1 MVKVAAM
8 TTADFGNGWQL
19 TPDKWRHLYVL
30 EWVYDH
36 ADGRPGHSV
45 AVSRAELAGAL
56 PGILPATREELRAAF
71 DHLYCEGLLQ
81 YPIVYLGE
89 IADVP
94 PRADLTDAGASLVQR
109 LRQRREDPAA
119 RRPAAR
125 DALLRWLYEQSAT
138 GMHNVMLWGFWVG
151 GYVRFLSPIRLFT
164 LAEIDDAARWL
175 HQHGYI
181 TGPID
186 QPEITPEGE
195 RMVENDRPVSKDAA
209 APGGTNI
216 TVTSSS
222 GVNIAS
228 HSPGATQ
235 ATVVTVTGEARQH
248 LLSLADY
255 LDQTAGQLGLA
266 ADRAVAVPGLVSE
279 LKAAASEPAGDRT
292 KLARLLDT
300 MRQLAVG
307 AASVP
312 LGAGLQALINQ
323 AVHAL
328 GI

>member
-1 MVKVAAM
+1 MATV
-8 TTADFGNGWQL
+8 DFGNGWQL
-19 TPDKWRHLYVL
+19 TPDKWRQLHVL

-45 AVSRAELAGAL
+45 VAICAELASAL
-56 PGILPATREELRAAF
+56 PGILPAAGEELRAAF
-71 DHLYCEGLLQ
+71 DHLYREGLLR
-81 YPIVYLGE
+81 YPIPDLGE

-94 PRADLTDAGASLVQR
+94 PRAELTEAGASLVQQ

-138 GMHNVMLWGFWVG
+138 GMHNVMLPGFWG
-151 GYVRFLSPIRLFT
+151 SSYVRFLSPMRLFT
-164 LAEIDDAARWL
+164 PAEIDAAARWL
-175 HQHGYI
+175 HQYGYI

-186 QPEITPEGE
+186 RPEITPEGE
-195 RMVENDRPVSKDAA
+195 RMVENGRPVSEDAA
-209 APGGTNI
+209 APGSTNI

-228 HSPGATQ
+228 HSPGAAQ
-235 ATVVTVTGEARQH
+235 AAVVTVTGEARQH
-248 LLSLADY
+248 LLSLAGY

-266 ADRAVAVPGLVSE
+266 ADGAAAVPGLVSE
-279 LKAAASEPAGDRT
+279 LRAAASEPAGDRT

-300 MRQLAVG
+300 VRQIAVG

-312 LGAGLQALINQ
+312 LGAGLQALIHQ